1 MTVYYGPRCEE
12 KTGRLEFVVGLSVGV
27 LGGLISIALVLLFCK
42 RLSDGEDRR

>member
-27 LGGLISIALVLLFCK
+27 FGGLISIALFLLPCK
-42 RLSDGEDRR
+42 RISDGDRR

>member
-1 MTVYYGPRCEE
+1 MTVYYGPLFEE